1 MKLRNLRN
9 ESQPKLMIIPMID
22 IIFFLLVFF
31 MMSTLYMV
39 EQRSLPVALPQAA
52 TASADTGEKVIVTVT
67 ENGQIQFGEEVIPLE
82 LLQRRTKQEIVR
94 RQGNMVILLQADRNL
109 SYGQVVAVLDTLKSA
124 GAQRVVVAVEK
135 AGAGG

>member
-52 TASADTGEKVIVTVT
+52 TAAADTGEKVIVTVT

-109 SYGQVVAVLDTLKSA
+109 PYGQVVAVLDMLKSA

>member
-39 EQRSLPVALPQAA
+39 ERRSLPVALPQAA
-52 TASADTGEKVIVTVT
+52 TAAADTGEKVIVTVT
-67 ENGQIQFGEEVIPLE
+67 ENGQIQFGEEVIPME

-109 SYGQVVAVLDTLKSA
+109 PYGQVVAVLDMLKSA

>member
-52 TASADTGEKVIVTVT
+52 AAAADAGEKVIVTVT
-67 ENGQIQFGEEVIPLE
+67 ENGQIQFGEEVIPPE

-109 SYGQVVAVLDTLKSA
+109 SYGQVVTVLDTLKSA